1 MTGATPVDRVV
12 DLLSGAH
19 YRSIPTPLAVA
30 GMTFDFP
37 AVLIGPPRSPDLIV
51 VADVAMDD
59 EERIVQRVAGLGR
72 ALDVMES
79 KRPMTLVVTGPRLS
93 PASMDA
99 LGRVCRILGA
109 GDAAD
114 AGALKNALAVLLPL
128 DVPEAS
134 EEIGAGRLPG
144 SEIDDD
150 VVEALLGEAVRG
162 EDAVKDR
169 LFALIEEPFPD
180 EDDGDG
186 AEDGDAGDDDTEDE
200 GP

>member
-1 MTGATPVDRVV
+1 MTGVTPVDRVV
-12 DLLSGAH
+12 ALLAGAQ
-19 YRSIPTPLAVA
+19 YRSIPTPLTVA
-30 GMTFDFP
+30 GMRFDFP
-37 AVLIGPPRSPDLIV
+37 AVFIGPPRSPDLIV
-51 VADVAMDD
+51 VVDAAMDD
-59 EERIVQRVAGLGR
+59 EEHIVQRVTGLGR

-93 PASMDA
+93 PASIDV

-114 AGALKNALAVLLPL
+114 NGALKNALAVLLPL
-128 DVPEAS
+128 DVPEAT
-134 EEIGAGRLPG
+134 EEIGAARLPG

-150 VVEALLGEAVRG
+150 IVETLLGEAVRG
-162 EDAVKDR
+162 EGAVRNR

-180 EDDGDG
+180 DDDGDSTEDGG
-186 AEDGDAGDDDTEDE
+186 AEDDDTEDG